1 MVLHSLMHA
10 PLNETLQLPLKNSRN
25 SSIDCL
31 QPQNK
36 QTNIKKVRNMKKK
49 LSGRLNYTVIS
60 NRHRVCITV
69 SKNHCSCHKDNQTQK
84 YTTYL
89 CALN

>member
-10 PLNETLQLPLKNSRN
+10 TLNETFQLPLKNSRN

-36 QTNIKKVRNMKKK
+36 QTDIKKVRNMEKK

-60 NRHRVCITV
+60 NRHRVHIIV
-69 SKNHCSCHKDNQTQK
+69 SENQAKSHCSCHKR
-84 YTTYL
+84 
-89 CALN
+89 